1 MRYLL
6 SILLLISCFLS
17 FGQDNSILIRNV
29 DFFDGEKSQKGIH
42 VLFEAGTI
50 VKISKRKIKAKGATV
65 IEGEGHT
72 LIPPLLN
79 SHVHV
84 WFPKNLQD
92 ALKHGVFALLDM
104 HSNDF
109 FANNMRSNNGKD
121 GYAHYFSS
129 NAGATVPEGH
139 GTQFGI
145 PVPTINDTLG
155 PEKFV
160 KDRAANHADY
170 IKILKEPR
178 RATLTGEQTQEII
191 KTAHT
196 SQLLAVAHVSA
207 LDDALELAGQG
218 VDGFVHVWLD
228 RAASEAEW
236 KSLADAEVFMAPTLR
251 VYQKYFEQRKEQ
263 EGKEQSLLGMEGLFG
278 QVKAA
283 HEAGIP
289 ILAGTDAPNFSLNY
303 TSELFEEIILL
314 GKAGLSNEEA
324 LRAATSNIYENF
336 QLKEFG
342 IVQEGGPA
350 SFSLVKGK
358 PLENLDDIRNEK
370 RVFQRGIEIEQPK

>member
-1 MRYLL
+1 MHYFLTL
-6 SILLLISCFLS
+6 SLLISCLLS
-17 FGQDNSILIRNV
+17 FGQENSTLIRNV
-29 DFFDGEKSQKGIH
+29 DFFDGENSQKGVY
-42 VLFEAGTI
+42 VLFEEGKI
-50 VKISKRKIKAKGATV
+50 IKISKRKIKAKGAKV

-92 ALKHGVFALLDM
+92 ALKHGIFALLDM

-109 FANNMRSNNGKD
+109 FANSMRTNNGKA
-121 GYAHYFSS
+121 GYGYYYSS

-145 PVPTINDTLG
+145 PVPTINDTLS
-155 PEKFV
+155 PKKFV
-160 KDRAANHADY
+160 EDRNANHADY

-178 RATLTGEQTQEII
+178 RATLTTEQTQEVIQ
-191 KTAHT
+191 TAHAHEM
-196 SQLLAVAHVSA
+196 LAVAHVSK
-207 LDDALELAGQG
+207 LDDALELAGQE

-228 RAASEAEW
+228 RAASEDEW
-236 KSLADAEVFMAPTLR
+236 KTLEEADVYMAPTLR
-251 VYQKYFEQRKEQ
+251 VYQKYFEQLEK
-263 EGKEQSLLGMEGLFG
+263 EGKETSLLSFEGLLKE
-278 QVKAA
+278 VKAA

-289 ILAGTDAPNFSLNY
+289 ILAGTDAPNFALNY

-324 LRAATSNIYENF
+324 LQAASANIYRNF
-336 QLKEFG
+336 QLKEFSL
-342 IVQEGGPA
+342 VQEGGPA

-358 PLENLDDIRNEK
+358 PLENLEDIRNEK
-370 RVFQRGIEIEQPK
+370 RVFQKGIELDQPK